1 MRVKVKTVL
10 FSLYRPRPPVR
21 GDWGLVIIPSEGHIR
36 LLLGHI
42 ILRCLLF

>member
-21 GDWGLVIIPSEGHIR
+21 GDWGLVIIPSKGHIR
-36 LLLGHI
+36 LLLWHVV
-42 ILRCLLF
+42 LRSLLF